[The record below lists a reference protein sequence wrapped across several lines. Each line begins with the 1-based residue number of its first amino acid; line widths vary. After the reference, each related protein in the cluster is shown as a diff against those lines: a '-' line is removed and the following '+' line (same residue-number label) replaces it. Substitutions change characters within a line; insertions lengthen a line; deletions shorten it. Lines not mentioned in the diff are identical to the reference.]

1 MRNLL
6 GFLIRISPLLLFIL
20 LETVAVVLMVQ
31 RSKYHNY
38 AIISTSN
45 TVSGGLLDASDAVT
59 SYFSLASAN
68 EQLSLENSQL
78 KNEIEILK
86 ERLCEYE
93 DSAKVMAF
101 SDSLLPDASAL
112 THIPA
117 KVIGNSVNKLDNFIT
132 IDKGTADGV
141 RPDMGVV
148 CSQGVAGIVSTVSEH
163 YSVVLPIIN
172 SKSRISC
179 RLDSSKVIGSL
190 VWNGLN
196 PSYARLVEVPRH
208 VKVTVGEKV
217 YTSGFSYVFPE
228 GVPVGDVAE
237 AELKESDSF
246 YRIKVR
252 LSTSFYSLSFVDVIS
267 FSGKDEFDKIQSVTD
282 K

>member
-78 KNEIEILK
+78 KNEIEIMK

-101 SDSLLPDASAL
+101 RDSLLPDASAL

-117 KVIGNSVNKLDNFIT
+117 IGQIWELCAVRAWQVLYPQCQST
-132 IDKGTADGV
+132 TAW
-141 RPDMGVV
+141 
-148 CSQGVAGIVSTVSEH
+148 C
-163 YSVVLPIIN
+163 
-172 SKSRISC
+172 
-179 RLDSSKVIGSL
+179 
-190 VWNGLN
+190 
-196 PSYARLVEVPRH
+196 
-208 VKVTVGEKV
+208 
-217 YTSGFSYVFPE
+217 F
-228 GVPVGDVAE
+228 
-237 AELKESDSF
+237 
-246 YRIKVR
+246 
-252 LSTSFYSLSFVDVIS
+252 LS
-267 FSGKDEFDKIQSVTD
+267 
-282 K
+282 